1 MNNKLKKSLFAIG
14 SICVTITICV
24 VFGFFGNNEE
34 DIIMNRI
41 VGIVA
46 IISGLG
52 SLLVGVASIFSTSLD
67 NVREYF
73 ATGDTNEMEE
83 ARRVLY
89 NYRYIKIKY
98 GKSIFHKDF
107 DLWAQQLE
115 KQTDSVLSVTTKEEI
130 IAAAGVTMN
139 FFQMWGLLQ
148 NKGFLPMWVFETASG
163 YSIIKL
169 HQAIEDI
176 LYDRRE
182 TNPFY
187 GQQFSWLCTRILKKY
202 KKAIRKC
209 VCNEKEYMMQ
219 ELGISENKAVQWLEN
234 GIINN
239 KNFGTKC

>member
-1 MNNKLKKSLFAIG
+1 MNNKLKKSLFTIG

-24 VFGFFGNNEE
+24 VFGFFGNNAE
-34 DIIMNRI
+34 DVIMNRI

-98 GKSIFHKDF
+98 GKKLCDKDF
-107 DLWAQQLE
+107 DTWAQQLE
-115 KQTDSVLSVTTKEEI
+115 RDGVLVATTRAEVI
-130 IAAAGVTMN
+130 SAAGVTMN

-187 GQQFSWLCTRILKKY
+187 GQQFSWLCARILKKY
-202 KKAIRKC
+202 KKAIRLC
-209 VCNEKEYMMQ
+209 VGNEKQYMLQ
-219 ELGISENKAVQWLEN
+219 ELGISEEKTAQWLEE
-234 GIINN
+234 GIVNN
-239 KNFGTKC
+239 KKFGAKS